1 VEEKEIQDELA
12 SIRNLMERSSKFIS
26 LSGISGILAGIYALI
41 GAAFA
46 YNMLYN
52 GIGGYTFDVH
62 YPIIKD
68 LEIVSL
74 LGVAVI
80 VLLASVSTCII
91 LSVIKAKKKGQPIWG
106 KTSRTLLF
114 NTVVPLATG
123 GLFIFILLT
132 RGYFGIVAPTS
143 LIFYGLALVNASN
156 FTYSDVRYLGV
167 LEILLGLT
175 AACLP
180 GYGLLFWAIGF
191 GVLHIVYGSVMYF
204 KYDR

>member
-1 VEEKEIQDELA
+1 
-12 SIRNLMERSSKFIS
+12 MERSSKFIS
-26 LSGISGILAGIYALI
+26 LSGLSGILAGIYALI

-52 GIGGYTFDVH
+52 GIGGYTFDTH

-80 VLLASVSTCII
+80 VLLASVSTCVI
-91 LSVIKAKKKGQPIWG
+91 LSISKAKKKGQPIWG

-114 NTVVPLATG
+114 NMIIPLVTG
-123 GLFIFILLT
+123 GLLIFILLT
-132 RGYFGIVAPTS
+132 RGYFGIVAPAS
-143 LIFYGLALVNASN
+143 LVFYGLALVNASN
-156 FTYSDVRYLGV
+156 FTYSDIRYLGI
-167 LEILLGLT
+167 LEILLGLA

-180 GYGLLFWAIGF
+180 GYSLLFWAIGF
-191 GVLHIVYGSVMYF
+191 GLLHIIYGSVMYL